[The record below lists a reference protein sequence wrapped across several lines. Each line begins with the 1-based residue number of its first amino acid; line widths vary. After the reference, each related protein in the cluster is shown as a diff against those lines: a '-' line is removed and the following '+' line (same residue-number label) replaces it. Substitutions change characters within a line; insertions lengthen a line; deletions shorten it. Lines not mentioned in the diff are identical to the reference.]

1 MQITA
6 SERSESNYV
15 EVIDAEEQ
23 VANDTDAN
31 AVDQSAS
38 LDNLVALIDELKTKN
53 RSLKRQL
60 RRVSWYSQ

>member
-53 RSLKRQL
+53 RSLKKQL